1 MCPELSSRLL
11 CLLSILLL
19 AACGGGKSFVPITEE
34 SKPERYPE
42 SDYRTVEAGDTL
54 YSIAWEA
61 GRDYRD
67 LAKWNSVRPPYI
79 VRPGQRIRLFP
90 PPSDRKKA
98 AGGEYRV
105 VVAGD
110 TLYSIA
116 ADVGVHYRQ
125 LAEWNNIRQ
134 PYVIRPGQR
143 LRATRPDKLATTT
156 QQRSTK
162 SPSRSKTVSKAP
174 PKVAT
179 IGRWVWPTDGPILAR
194 FTPNGINK
202 GLDIGGKR
210 GQTVRAAAAGQ
221 VVYQGSGL
229 RGYGQLII
237 VKHNGE
243 FLSAYAH
250 CDRIYA
256 EEGDVIKVG
265 QKIAAMGGS
274 GADRVK
280 LHFEIRYRG
289 SPVDPLKYLPRK

>member
-11 CLLSILLL
+11 CLLGILLL
-19 AACGGGKSFVPITEE
+19 AACGGNKPFVPITEE
-34 SKPERYPE
+34 STPQRYPE
-42 SDYRTVEAGDTL
+42 SEYRAVAAGDTL

-67 LAKWNSVRPPYI
+67 LAKWNSISPPYI
-79 VRPGQRIRLFP
+79 VRPGQRIRLY
-90 PPSDRKKA
+90 PPSYRKKSV
-98 AGGEYRV
+98 GSGYRL

-125 LAEWNNIRQ
+125 LAQWNNIRH

-143 LRATRPDKLATTT
+143 LRVTRYGKLATAT

-162 SPSRSKTVSKAP
+162 SPSRPKTLSEALPKAA
-174 PKVAT
+174 AT
-179 IGRWVWPTDGPILAR
+179 GSWVWPTDGPILAR
-194 FTPNGINK
+194 FTPNGANK

-210 GQTVRAAAAGQ
+210 GQTVRAAAAGR

-256 EEGDVIKVG
+256 KEGDVIKVG
-265 QKIAAMGGS
+265 QRIAAMGAS
-274 GADRVK
+274 GANRVK